1 MKGDVV
7 VASELEGIA
16 LKYVQEALKNERE
29 GLRDK
34 AIESYSRA
42 VEALLKLVKLYPDYP
57 LNKVYMER
65 ASMYKER
72 IKLLQIGMQFE
83 GTTSSD
89 YGTKT
94 EALYVSSASR
104 EERPNVSWDDV
115 IGLEHVKDELRKAI
129 ILPTKVDP
137 EKLPLGW
144 PTGILL
150 FGPPGC
156 GKTLVV
162 AAVATEVDAHLFYVD
177 PALIMSKW
185 LGESEKNV
193 AKVFEEAR
201 RRASRER
208 PTIIFIDEVEA
219 LTTMFPTE
227 VGGEARMR
235 SQLLN
240 EMDGLR
246 SKGKRLYLYVV
257 GATNKPWMLDQA
269 FLRRFQKRIY
279 VPPPDFRA
287 RVELFKHYT
296 RGLKLADDVDFE
308 VLAQRTEGYTAHDI
322 EEACREV
329 QFKLIDDL
337 DLRRGEL
344 REARMKDFLDVLSK
358 RKPSV
363 SKELIRKYVEW
374 NEKYGAT

>member
-1 MKGDVV
+1 
-7 VASELEGIA
+7 VASELEGLA
-16 LKYVQEALKNERE
+16 LKYAQEALKSEKE

-34 AIESYSRA
+34 AIEGYSRA
-42 VEALLKLVKLYPDYP
+42 IEALLKLVKLYPDYP
-57 LNKVYMER
+57 LNKVYMEK
-65 ASMYKER
+65 ALMYQQR
-72 IKLLQIGMQFE
+72 IRMLQMGLSFE
-83 GTTSSD
+83 GVFTSGS
-89 YGTKT
+89 GAKT
-94 EALYVSSASR
+94 EALEVSSVSQ

-115 IGLEHVKDELRKAI
+115 VGLEDVKEELRKAI

-162 AAVATEVDAHLFYVD
+162 AAVAAEVNAHLFYVD
-177 PALIMSKW
+177 PALVMSKW

-201 RRASRER
+201 RRASRSR
-208 PTIIFIDEVEA
+208 PAIIFIDEVEA
-219 LTTMFPTE
+219 LTGIFSNE

-240 EMDGLR
+240 EMDGLH
-246 SKGKRLYLYVV
+246 SKGKRLYVYVV
-257 GATNKPWMLDQA
+257 GATNKPWLLDQA
-269 FLRRFQKRIY
+269 FLRRFQKRVY
-279 VPPPDFRA
+279 VPPPDYRT

-296 RGLKLADDVDFE
+296 KGLKLASDVDFE

-322 EEACREV
+322 EEVCREV
-329 QFKLIDDL
+329 QFRLIDDF
-337 DLRRGEL
+337 DLKRGEL
-344 REARMKDFLDVLSK
+344 REACMNDFLDVLSK
-358 RKPSV
+358 RRPSV
-363 SKELIRKYVEW
+363 SKELVKKYMEW
-374 NEKYGAT
+374 NEKYGAA

>member
-1 MKGDVV
+1 
-7 VASELEGIA
+7 VASELESMA
-16 LKYVQEALKNERE
+16 LRYLQEAVKSERE

-34 AIESYSRA
+34 AIEGYSRA
-42 VEALLKLVKLYPDYP
+42 VEILLRLVKLYPDYP

-65 ASMYKER
+65 ALIYQQR
-72 IKLLQIGMQFE
+72 IRLLQMGLSFE
-83 GTTSSD
+83 GLTASD
-89 YGTKT
+89 GSTKI
-94 EALYVSSASR
+94 EVPDVPSALR
-104 EERPNVSWDDV
+104 EEGPNVSWKDV
-115 IGLEHVKDELRKAI
+115 IGLEHVKEELRKAI
-129 ILPTKVDP
+129 ILPTKVGP

-162 AAVATEVDAHLFYVD
+162 AAVATEVCAHLFYVD
-177 PALIMSKW
+177 PAIVMSKW

-193 AKVFEEAR
+193 ARVFEEAR
-201 RRASRER
+201 RKASRER
-208 PTIIFIDEVEA
+208 PSIIFIDEVEA
-219 LTTMFPTE
+219 LTTVFSTE

-279 VPPPDFRA
+279 VPPPDFKA

-296 RGLKLADDVDFE
+296 RGLRLAKDVDFE
-308 VLAQRTEGYTAHDI
+308 LLAQRTEGYTAHDI
-322 EEACREV
+322 EEVCREV
-329 QFKLIDDL
+329 QFKLLDDL
-337 DLRRGEL
+337 ESMRGEL
-344 REARMKDFLDVLSK
+344 REARLGDFLDVLGK
-358 RKPSV
+358 RRPSV

-374 NEKYGAT
+374 NERYGAT

>member
-1 MKGDVV
+1 MT
-7 VASELEGIA
+7 SELESVA
-16 LKYVQEALKNERE
+16 FKYAQEALKNERK
-29 GLRDK
+29 GLREK
-34 AIESYSRA
+34 AIENYSRA
-42 VEALLKLVKLYPDYP
+42 AEALLKLVKLYPDYP

-65 ASMYKER
+65 AMMYQQR
-72 IKLLQIGMQFE
+72 IRLLQIDVPLE
-83 GTTSSD
+83 RTSFSD
-89 YGTKT
+89 YSTGT
-94 EALYVSSASR
+94 EALEVPSASR

-115 IGLEHVKDELRKAI
+115 IGLEHVKEELKKAI

-201 RRASRER
+201 RKALRNR
-208 PTIIFIDEVEA
+208 PAIIFIDEVEA
-219 LTTMFPTE
+219 LTTMFSTE
-227 VGGEARMR
+227 VGGEARTR

-279 VPPPDFRA
+279 VPPPDFKA

-296 RGLKLADDVDFE
+296 RGLGLANDVDFE

-322 EEACREV
+322 EEVCRDV
-329 QFKLIDDL
+329 QFRLIDDL
-337 DLRRGEL
+337 DPSPRRWELRR
-344 REARMKDFLDVLSK
+344 ACMKDFLDVLSK
-358 RKPSV
+358 RRPSV
-363 SKELIRKYVEW
+363 SKEHIKKYVEW
-374 NEKYGAT
+374 NERYGAT

>member
-1 MKGDVV
+1 VFV
-7 VASELEGIA
+7 
-16 LKYVQEALKNERE
+16 
-29 GLRDK
+29 
-34 AIESYSRA
+34 
-42 VEALLKLVKLYPDYP
+42 
-57 LNKVYMER
+57 
-65 ASMYKER
+65 
-72 IKLLQIGMQFE
+72 
-83 GTTSSD
+83 SD
-89 YGTKT
+89 DSTKT
-94 EALYVSSASR
+94 EVLEVPSASR
-104 EERPNVSWDDV
+104 GEKPSVSWDDV
-115 IGLEHVKDELRKAI
+115 IGLEHVKEELRKAI

-144 PTGILL
+144 PTGIML

-162 AAVATEVDAHLFYVD
+162 AAVATEVDAYFFYVD
-177 PALIMSKW
+177 PALVMSKW

-193 AKVFEEAR
+193 ARVFEEAR
-201 RRASRER
+201 RKASRKR
-208 PTIIFIDEVEA
+208 PAIIFIDEVEA
-219 LTTMFPTE
+219 LTGIFSNE

-235 SQLLN
+235 SQLLS

-246 SKGKRLYLYVV
+246 SKGKRLYVYVV

-296 RGLKLADDVDFE
+296 RGLKLASDVDFE

-322 EEACREV
+322 EEVCREV
-329 QFKLIDDL
+329 QFRLIDDF

-344 REARMKDFLDVLSK
+344 REAFMNDFLDVLSK
-358 RKPSV
+358 RKSSV
-363 SKELIRKYVEW
+363 GRELIRKYTEW

>member
-1 MKGDVV
+1 

-16 LKYVQEALKNERE
+16 SKYAQEALKNERE

-34 AIESYSRA
+34 AIEGYSRA
-42 VEALLKLVKLYPDYP
+42 IEALLKLVKLYPDYP
-57 LNKVYMER
+57 LNKVYMEK
-65 ASMYKER
+65 ALMYQQR
-72 IKLLQIGMQFE
+72 IRMLQMGLSFE
-83 GTTSSD
+83 GVFTSGS
-89 YGTKT
+89 GAKT
-94 EALYVSSASR
+94 EALEVSSVSQ

-115 IGLEHVKDELRKAI
+115 VGLEDVKEELRKAI

-162 AAVATEVDAHLFYVD
+162 AAVAAEVNAHLFYVD
-177 PALIMSKW
+177 PALVMSKW

-193 AKVFEEAR
+193 AKIFEEAR
-201 RRASRER
+201 RRASRSR
-208 PTIIFIDEVEA
+208 PAIIFIDEVEA
-219 LTTMFPTE
+219 LTGIFSNE

-240 EMDGLR
+240 EMDGLH
-246 SKGKRLYLYVV
+246 SKGKRLYVYVV
-257 GATNKPWMLDQA
+257 GATNKPWLLDQA

-279 VPPPDFRA
+279 VPPPDFRT
-287 RVELFKHYT
+287 RIELFKHYT
-296 RGLKLADDVDFE
+296 KGLKLTSDVDFE

-322 EEACREV
+322 EEVCREV
-329 QFKLIDDL
+329 QFRLIDDF
-337 DLRRGEL
+337 DLKRGEL
-344 REARMKDFLDVLSK
+344 REASMNDFLDVLSK
-358 RKPSV
+358 RRPSV
-363 SKELIRKYVEW
+363 SKELVKKYMEW
-374 NEKYGAT
+374 NEKYGAA

>member
-1 MKGDVV
+1 

-16 LKYVQEALKNERE
+16 SKYAQEALKNERE

-34 AIESYSRA
+34 AIEGYSRA
-42 VEALLKLVKLYPDYP
+42 IEALLKLVKLYPDYP
-57 LNKVYMER
+57 LNKVYMEK
-65 ASMYKER
+65 ALMYQQR
-72 IKLLQIGMQFE
+72 IRMLQMGLSFE
-83 GTTSSD
+83 GVFTSDS
-89 YGTKT
+89 GAKT
-94 EALYVSSASR
+94 EALEVSSVSQ

-115 IGLEHVKDELRKAI
+115 VGLEDVKEELRKAI

-162 AAVATEVDAHLFYVD
+162 AAVAAEVNAHLFYVD
-177 PALIMSKW
+177 PALVMSKW

-201 RRASRER
+201 RRASRSR
-208 PTIIFIDEVEA
+208 PAIIFIDEVEA
-219 LTTMFPTE
+219 LTGIFSNE

-240 EMDGLR
+240 EMDGLH
-246 SKGKRLYLYVV
+246 SKGKRLYVYVV
-257 GATNKPWMLDQA
+257 GATNKPWLLDQA

-279 VPPPDFRA
+279 VPPPDFRT
-287 RVELFKHYT
+287 RIELFKHYT
-296 RGLKLADDVDFE
+296 KGLKLTSDVDFD

-322 EEACREV
+322 EEVCREV
-329 QFKLIDDL
+329 QFRLIDDF
-337 DLRRGEL
+337 DLKRGEL
-344 REARMKDFLDVLSK
+344 REACMNDFLDVLSK
-358 RKPSV
+358 RRPSV
-363 SKELIRKYVEW
+363 SKELVKKYMEW
-374 NEKYGAT
+374 NEKYGAA

>member
-1 MKGDVV
+1 M
-7 VASELEGIA
+7 ASELEGIA
-16 LKYVQEALKNERE
+16 SKYAQEALKNERE

-34 AIESYSRA
+34 AIEGYSRA
-42 VEALLKLVKLYPDYP
+42 IEALLKLVKLYPDYP
-57 LNKVYMER
+57 LNKVYMEK
-65 ASMYKER
+65 ALMYQQR
-72 IKLLQIGMQFE
+72 IRMLQMGLSFE
-83 GTTSSD
+83 GVFTSDS
-89 YGTKT
+89 GAKT
-94 EALYVSSASR
+94 EALEVSSVSQ

-115 IGLEHVKDELRKAI
+115 VGLEDVKEELRKAI

-162 AAVATEVDAHLFYVD
+162 AAVAAEVNAHLFYVD
-177 PALIMSKW
+177 PALVMSKW

-201 RRASRER
+201 RRASRSR
-208 PTIIFIDEVEA
+208 PAIIFIDEVEA
-219 LTTMFPTE
+219 LTGIFSNE

-240 EMDGLR
+240 EMDGLH
-246 SKGKRLYLYVV
+246 SKGKRLYVYVV
-257 GATNKPWMLDQA
+257 GATNKPWLLDQA

-279 VPPPDFRA
+279 VPPPDFRT
-287 RVELFKHYT
+287 RIELFKHYT
-296 RGLKLADDVDFE
+296 KGLKLTSDVDFD

-322 EEACREV
+322 EEVCREV
-329 QFKLIDDL
+329 QFRLIDDF
-337 DLRRGEL
+337 DLKRGEL
-344 REARMKDFLDVLSK
+344 REACMNDFLDVLSK
-358 RKPSV
+358 RRPSV
-363 SKELIRKYVEW
+363 SKELVKKYMEW
-374 NEKYGAT
+374 NEKYGAA

>member
-1 MKGDVV
+1 

-16 LKYVQEALKNERE
+16 SKYAQEALKNERE

-34 AIESYSRA
+34 AIEGYSRA
-42 VEALLKLVKLYPDYP
+42 IEALLKLVKLYPDYP
-57 LNKVYMER
+57 LNKVYMEK
-65 ASMYKER
+65 ALMYQQR
-72 IKLLQIGMQFE
+72 IRMLQMGLSFE
-83 GTTSSD
+83 GVFTSDS
-89 YGTKT
+89 GAKT
-94 EALYVSSASR
+94 EALEVSSVSQ

-115 IGLEHVKDELRKAI
+115 VGLEDVKEELRKAI

-162 AAVATEVDAHLFYVD
+162 AAVAAEVNAHLFYVD
-177 PALIMSKW
+177 PALVMSKW

-201 RRASRER
+201 RRASRSR
-208 PTIIFIDEVEA
+208 PAIIFIDEVEA
-219 LTTMFPTE
+219 LTGVFSNE

-240 EMDGLR
+240 EMDGLH
-246 SKGKRLYLYVV
+246 SKGKRLYVYVV
-257 GATNKPWMLDQA
+257 GATNKPWLLDQA

-279 VPPPDFRA
+279 VPPPDYRT

-296 RGLKLADDVDFE
+296 KGLKLASDVDFD

-322 EEACREV
+322 EEVCREV
-329 QFKLIDDL
+329 QFRLIDDF
-337 DLRRGEL
+337 DLKRGEL
-344 REARMKDFLDVLSK
+344 REACMNDFLDVLGK
-358 RKPSV
+358 RRPSV
-363 SKELIRKYVEW
+363 SKELVKKYMEW
-374 NEKYGAT
+374 NEKYGAA

>member
-1 MKGDVV
+1 

-16 LKYVQEALKNERE
+16 SKYALEALKNERE

-34 AIESYSRA
+34 AIEGYSRA
-42 VEALLKLVKLYPDYP
+42 IEALLKLVKLYPDYP
-57 LNKVYMER
+57 LNKVYMEK
-65 ASMYKER
+65 ALMYQQR
-72 IKLLQIGMQFE
+72 IRMLQMGLSFE
-83 GTTSSD
+83 GVFTSDS
-89 YGTKT
+89 GAKT
-94 EALYVSSASR
+94 EALEVSSVSQ

-115 IGLEHVKDELRKAI
+115 VGLEDVKEELRKAI

-162 AAVATEVDAHLFYVD
+162 AAVAAEVNAHLFYVD
-177 PALIMSKW
+177 PALVMSKW

-201 RRASRER
+201 RRASRSR
-208 PTIIFIDEVEA
+208 PAIIFIDEVEA
-219 LTTMFPTE
+219 LTGIFSNE

-240 EMDGLR
+240 EMDGLH
-246 SKGKRLYLYVV
+246 SKGKRLYVYVV
-257 GATNKPWMLDQA
+257 GATNKPWLLDQA

-279 VPPPDFRA
+279 VPPPDFRT
-287 RVELFKHYT
+287 RIELFKHYT
-296 RGLKLADDVDFE
+296 KGLKLTSDVDFD

-322 EEACREV
+322 EEVCREV
-329 QFKLIDDL
+329 QFRLIDDF
-337 DLRRGEL
+337 DLKRGEL
-344 REARMKDFLDVLSK
+344 REACMNDFLDVLSK
-358 RKPSV
+358 RRPSV
-363 SKELIRKYVEW
+363 SKELVKKYMEW
-374 NEKYGAT
+374 NEKYGAA

>member
-1 MKGDVV
+1 M
-7 VASELEGIA
+7 ASELESIA
-16 LKYVQEALKNERE
+16 LKYAQEAVKNERE

-34 AIESYSRA
+34 AIEGYSRA
-42 VEALLKLVKLYPDYP
+42 VEVLLKLVKLYPDYP
-57 LNKVYMER
+57 LNKVYMEKI
-65 ASMYKER
+65 SNYQQR
-72 IKLLQIGMQFE
+72 IRLLQMGLPFE
-83 GTTSSD
+83 GPSAPDSNV
-89 YGTKT
+89 KV
-94 EALYVSSASR
+94 EALEVPSASR
-104 EERPNVSWDDV
+104 EERPNVSWNDV
-115 IGLEHVKDELRKAI
+115 IGLERVKEELRKAI
-129 ILPTKVDP
+129 ILPTRVDP

-162 AAVATEVDAHLFYVD
+162 AAVATEVSAYLLYVD
-177 PALIMSKW
+177 PAVIMSKW

-201 RRASRER
+201 RKASRNR
-208 PTIIFIDEVEA
+208 PVIIFIDEVEA
-219 LTTMFPTE
+219 LTAILPTE
-227 VGGEARMR
+227 VGGEVRMR

-246 SKGKRLYLYVV
+246 SKGRRLYLYVV

-296 RGLKLADDVDFE
+296 RGLKLANDVDFD

-322 EEACREV
+322 EEVCREV
-329 QFKLIDDL
+329 QFKLVDDL
-337 DLRRGEL
+337 DLMRGEL
-344 REARMKDFLDVLSK
+344 REACMRDFLDVLSK

>member
-1 MKGDVV
+1 M
-7 VASELEGIA
+7 ASELEKIA
-16 LKYVQEALKNERE
+16 SKYAQEALKSERE

-34 AIESYSRA
+34 AIEGYSRA
-42 VEALLKLVKLYPDYP
+42 IEALLKLVKLYPDYP
-57 LNKVYMER
+57 LNKVYMEKALMYQQR
-65 ASMYKER
+65 IRMLQMGLSFESVFASDS
-72 IKLLQIGMQFE
+72 GA
-83 GTTSSD
+83 
-89 YGTKT
+89 KT
-94 EALYVSSASR
+94 EALEVSSVSR

-115 IGLEHVKDELRKAI
+115 VGLEDVKEELRKAI

-156 GKTLVV
+156 GKTLIV
-162 AAVATEVDAHLFYVD
+162 AAVATEVNAHLFYVD
-177 PALIMSKW
+177 PALVVSKW

-201 RRASRER
+201 RRASRSR
-208 PTIIFIDEVEA
+208 PAIIFIDEVEA
-219 LTTMFPTE
+219 LTGVFSNE

-240 EMDGLR
+240 EMDGLH
-246 SKGKRLYLYVV
+246 SKGKRLYVYVV
-257 GATNKPWMLDQA
+257 GATNKPWLLDQA

-279 VPPPDFRA
+279 VPPPDFRT

-296 RGLKLADDVDFE
+296 KGLKLASDVDFD

-322 EEACREV
+322 EEVCREV
-329 QFKLIDDL
+329 QFRLIDDF
-337 DLRRGEL
+337 DLKRGEL
-344 REARMKDFLDVLSK
+344 REACMNDFLDVLSK
-358 RKPSV
+358 RRPSV
-363 SKELIRKYVEW
+363 SKELVKKYMEW
-374 NEKYGAT
+374 NEKYGAA

>member
-1 MKGDVV
+1 LV
-7 VASELEGIA
+7 SELESIA
-16 LKYVQEALKNERE
+16 FKYAQEAVKNERE

-34 AIESYSRA
+34 AIENYSRA
-42 VEALLKLVKLYPDYP
+42 VEVLLKLVKLYPDYP
-57 LNKVYMER
+57 LNKVYMEKI
-65 ASMYKER
+65 SNYQQR
-72 IKLLQIGMQFE
+72 IRLLQMGLPFE
-83 GTTSSD
+83 GLSASD
-89 YGTKT
+89 SNVKAEVLEVPG
-94 EALYVSSASR
+94 ASR
-104 EERPNVSWDDV
+104 EERPNVSWSDV
-115 IGLEHVKDELRKAI
+115 IGLEHVKEELRKAI
-129 ILPTKVDP
+129 ILPTRVDP

-162 AAVATEVDAHLFYVD
+162 AAVATEVNAHLLYVD

-201 RRASRER
+201 RKASRSR
-208 PTIIFIDEVEA
+208 PAIIFIDEVEA
-219 LTTMFPTE
+219 LTAVFSTE

-279 VPPPDFRA
+279 VPPPDFKA

-296 RGLKLADDVDFE
+296 RGLKLANDVDFE

-322 EEACREV
+322 EEICREV
-329 QFKLIDDL
+329 QFKLVEDL
-337 DLRRGEL
+337 DSVKVEL
-344 REARMKDFLDVLSK
+344 REACMRDFLNVLSK
-358 RKPSV
+358 RRPSV

-374 NEKYGAT
+374 DEKYGAT

>member
-1 MKGDVV
+1 
-7 VASELEGIA
+7 VASELESLA
-16 LKYVQEALKNERE
+16 LKYAQEALKNEKE
-29 GLRDK
+29 GLRSR
-34 AIESYSRA
+34 AIEGYSKA

-65 ASMYKER
+65 ALMYQQR
-72 IKLLQIGMQFE
+72 IRLLQMGLSFE
-83 GTTSSD
+83 GVFVSD
-89 YGTKT
+89 DSTKT
-94 EALYVSSASR
+94 EVLEVPSASR
-104 EERPNVSWDDV
+104 GEKPSVSWDDV
-115 IGLEHVKDELRKAI
+115 IGLEHVKEELRKAI

-144 PTGILL
+144 PTGIML

-162 AAVATEVDAHLFYVD
+162 AAVATEVDAYFFYVD
-177 PALIMSKW
+177 PALVMSKW

-193 AKVFEEAR
+193 ARVFEEAR
-201 RRASRER
+201 RKASRKR
-208 PTIIFIDEVEA
+208 PAIIFIDEVEA
-219 LTTMFPTE
+219 LTGIFSNE

-235 SQLLN
+235 SQLLS

-246 SKGKRLYLYVV
+246 SKGKRLYVYVV

-279 VPPPDFRA
+279 VPPPDFGA

-296 RGLKLADDVDFE
+296 RGLKLASDVDFE

-322 EEACREV
+322 EEVCREV
-329 QFKLIDDL
+329 QFRLIDDF

-344 REARMKDFLDVLSK
+344 REAFMNDFLDVLSK
-358 RKPSV
+358 RRPSV
-363 SKELIRKYVEW
+363 GRELIRKYTEW

>member
-1 MKGDVV
+1 MV
-7 VASELEGIA
+7 SELESIA
-16 LKYVQEALKNERE
+16 FKYAQEAVRNERE

-34 AIESYSRA
+34 AIENYSRA
-42 VEALLKLVKLYPDYP
+42 VEVLLKLVKLYPDYP
-57 LNKVYMER
+57 LNKVYMEKI
-65 ASMYKER
+65 SNYQQR
-72 IKLLQIGMQFE
+72 IRLLQMGLPFE
-83 GTTSSD
+83 GLSASD
-89 YGTKT
+89 SNVKAEVLEVPG
-94 EALYVSSASR
+94 ASR
-104 EERPNVSWDDV
+104 EERPNVSWSDV
-115 IGLEHVKDELRKAI
+115 IGLEHVKEELRKAI
-129 ILPTKVDP
+129 ILPTRVDP

-162 AAVATEVDAHLFYVD
+162 AAVATEVNAHLLYVD

-201 RRASRER
+201 RKASRSR
-208 PTIIFIDEVEA
+208 PAIIFIDEVEA
-219 LTTMFPTE
+219 LTAVFSTE

-279 VPPPDFRA
+279 VPPPDFKA

-296 RGLKLADDVDFE
+296 RGLKLANDVDFE

-322 EEACREV
+322 EEICREV
-329 QFKLIDDL
+329 QFKLVEDL
-337 DLRRGEL
+337 DPVRGEL
-344 REARMKDFLDVLSK
+344 REACMRDFLNVLSK
-358 RKPSV
+358 RRPSV

-374 NEKYGAT
+374 DEKYGAA

>member
-1 MKGDVV
+1 

-16 LKYVQEALKNERE
+16 SKYALEALKNERE

-34 AIESYSRA
+34 AIEGYSRA
-42 VEALLKLVKLYPDYP
+42 IEALLKLVKLYPDYP
-57 LNKVYMER
+57 LNKVYMEK
-65 ASMYKER
+65 ALMYQQR
-72 IKLLQIGMQFE
+72 IRMLQMGLSFE
-83 GTTSSD
+83 GAFTSDS
-89 YGTKT
+89 GAKT
-94 EALYVSSASR
+94 EALEVSSVSQ

-115 IGLEHVKDELRKAI
+115 VGLEDVKEELRKAI

-162 AAVATEVDAHLFYVD
+162 AAVAAEVNAHLFYVD
-177 PALIMSKW
+177 PALVMSKW

-201 RRASRER
+201 RRASRSR
-208 PTIIFIDEVEA
+208 PAIIFIDEVEA
-219 LTTMFPTE
+219 LTGIFSNE

-240 EMDGLR
+240 EMDGLH
-246 SKGKRLYLYVV
+246 SKGKRLYVYVV
-257 GATNKPWMLDQA
+257 GATNKPWLLDQA

-279 VPPPDFRA
+279 VPPPDFRT
-287 RVELFKHYT
+287 RIELFKHYT
-296 RGLKLADDVDFE
+296 KGLKLTSDVDFD

-322 EEACREV
+322 EEVCREV
-329 QFKLIDDL
+329 QFRLIDDF
-337 DLRRGEL
+337 DLKRGEL
-344 REARMKDFLDVLSK
+344 REACMNDFLDVLSK
-358 RKPSV
+358 RRPSV
-363 SKELIRKYVEW
+363 SKELVKKYMEW
-374 NEKYGAT
+374 NEKYGAA

>member
-1 MKGDVV
+1 
-7 VASELEGIA
+7 VASELESIA
-16 LKYVQEALKNERE
+16 LKYAQEAVKNERE

-34 AIESYSRA
+34 AIEGYSRA
-42 VEALLKLVKLYPDYP
+42 VEVLLKLVKLYPDYP
-57 LNKVYMER
+57 LNKVYMEKI
-65 ASMYKER
+65 SNYQQR
-72 IKLLQIGMQFE
+72 IRLLQMGLPFE
-83 GTTSSD
+83 GPSAPDSNV
-89 YGTKT
+89 KV
-94 EALYVSSASR
+94 EALEVPSASR
-104 EERPNVSWDDV
+104 EERPNVSWNDV
-115 IGLEHVKDELRKAI
+115 IGLERVKEELRKAI
-129 ILPTKVDP
+129 ILPTRVDP

-162 AAVATEVDAHLFYVD
+162 AAVATEVSAYLLYVD
-177 PALIMSKW
+177 PAVIMSKW

-201 RRASRER
+201 RKASRNR
-208 PTIIFIDEVEA
+208 PVIIFIDEVEA
-219 LTTMFPTE
+219 LTAILPTE
-227 VGGEARMR
+227 VGGEVRMR

-246 SKGKRLYLYVV
+246 SKGRRLYLYVV

-296 RGLKLADDVDFE
+296 RGLKLANDVDFD

-322 EEACREV
+322 EEVCREV
-329 QFKLIDDL
+329 QFKLVDDL
-337 DLRRGEL
+337 DLMRGEL
-344 REARMKDFLDVLSK
+344 REACMRDFLDVLSK

>member
-1 MKGDVV
+1 M
-7 VASELEGIA
+7 ASELEGIA
-16 LKYVQEALKNERE
+16 SKYAQEALKNERE

-34 AIESYSRA
+34 AIEGYSRA
-42 VEALLKLVKLYPDYP
+42 IEALLKLVKLYPDYP
-57 LNKVYMER
+57 LNKVYMEK
-65 ASMYKER
+65 ALMYQQR
-72 IKLLQIGMQFE
+72 IRMLQMGLSFE
-83 GTTSSD
+83 GVFTSDS
-89 YGTKT
+89 GAKT
-94 EALYVSSASR
+94 EALEVSSVSQ

-115 IGLEHVKDELRKAI
+115 VGLEDVKEELRKAI

-162 AAVATEVDAHLFYVD
+162 AAVAAEVNAHLFYVD
-177 PALIMSKW
+177 PALVMSKW

-201 RRASRER
+201 RRASRSR
-208 PTIIFIDEVEA
+208 PAIIFIDEVEA
-219 LTTMFPTE
+219 LMGVFSNE

-240 EMDGLR
+240 EMDGLH
-246 SKGKRLYLYVV
+246 SKGKRLYVYVV
-257 GATNKPWMLDQA
+257 GATNKPWLLDQA

-279 VPPPDFRA
+279 VPPPDFRT
-287 RVELFKHYT
+287 RIELFKHYT
-296 RGLKLADDVDFE
+296 KGLKLTSDVDFD

-322 EEACREV
+322 EEVCREV
-329 QFKLIDDL
+329 QFRLIDDF
-337 DLRRGEL
+337 DLKRGEL
-344 REARMKDFLDVLSK
+344 REACMNDFLDVLSK
-358 RKPSV
+358 RRPSV
-363 SKELIRKYVEW
+363 SKELVKKYMEW
-374 NEKYGAT
+374 NEKYGAA

>member
-1 MKGDVV
+1 LV
-7 VASELEGIA
+7 SELESIA
-16 LKYVQEALKNERE
+16 FKYAQEAVRNERE

-34 AIESYSRA
+34 AIENYSRA
-42 VEALLKLVKLYPDYP
+42 VEVLLKLVKLYPDYP
-57 LNKVYMER
+57 LNKVYMEKI
-65 ASMYKER
+65 SNYQQR
-72 IKLLQIGMQFE
+72 IRLLQMGLPFE
-83 GTTSSD
+83 GLSASD
-89 YGTKT
+89 SNVKAEVLEVPG
-94 EALYVSSASR
+94 ASR
-104 EERPNVSWDDV
+104 EERPNVSWSDV
-115 IGLEHVKDELRKAI
+115 IGLEHVKEELRKAI
-129 ILPTKVDP
+129 ILPTRVDP

-162 AAVATEVDAHLFYVD
+162 AAVATEVNAHLLYVD

-201 RRASRER
+201 RKASRSR
-208 PTIIFIDEVEA
+208 PAIIFIDEVEA
-219 LTTMFPTE
+219 LTAVFSTE

-279 VPPPDFRA
+279 VPPPDFKA

-296 RGLKLADDVDFE
+296 RGLKLANDVDFE

-322 EEACREV
+322 EEICREV
-329 QFKLIDDL
+329 QFKLVEDL
-337 DLRRGEL
+337 DPVRGEL
-344 REARMKDFLDVLSK
+344 REACMRDFLNVLSK
-358 RKPSV
+358 RRPSV

-374 NEKYGAT
+374 DEKYGAA

>member
-1 MKGDVV
+1 

-16 LKYVQEALKNERE
+16 SKYALEALKNERE

-34 AIESYSRA
+34 AIEGYSRA
-42 VEALLKLVKLYPDYP
+42 IEALLKLVKLYPDYP
-57 LNKVYMER
+57 LNKVYMEK
-65 ASMYKER
+65 ALMYQQR
-72 IKLLQIGMQFE
+72 IRMLQMGLSFE
-83 GTTSSD
+83 GVFTSDS
-89 YGTKT
+89 GAKT
-94 EALYVSSASR
+94 EALEVSSVSQ

-115 IGLEHVKDELRKAI
+115 VGLEDVKEELRKAI

-162 AAVATEVDAHLFYVD
+162 AAVAAEVNAHLFYVD
-177 PALIMSKW
+177 PALVMSKW

-201 RRASRER
+201 RRASRSR
-208 PTIIFIDEVEA
+208 PAIIFIDEVEA
-219 LTTMFPTE
+219 LTGIFSNE

-240 EMDGLR
+240 EMDGLH
-246 SKGKRLYLYVV
+246 SKGKRLYVYVV
-257 GATNKPWMLDQA
+257 GATNKPWLLDQA

-279 VPPPDFRA
+279 VPPPDFRT
-287 RVELFKHYT
+287 RIELFKHYT
-296 RGLKLADDVDFE
+296 KGLKLTSDVDFN

-322 EEACREV
+322 EEVCREV
-329 QFKLIDDL
+329 QFRLIDDF
-337 DLRRGEL
+337 DLKRGEL
-344 REARMKDFLDVLSK
+344 REACMNDFLDVLSK
-358 RKPSV
+358 RRPSV
-363 SKELIRKYVEW
+363 SKELIKKYMEW
-374 NEKYGAT
+374 NEKYGAA